1 MTYVFSGTLN
11 PTQSILREFR
21 AKQWLLSG
29 LNRILKKIDERGS
42 IERMKCAGRL
52 WSVHCDNTER
62 FVQLVTLKVWCI
74 QKRLFTFIRR

>member
-29 LNRILKKIDERGS
+29 LNRILKKIDERFYRTNEMCRS
-42 IERMKCAGRL
+42 
-52 WSVHCDNTER
+52 SVVSALRQH
-62 FVQLVTLKVWCI
+62 
-74 QKRLFTFIRR
+74 